1 MDMTLMGMTLMGMT
15 LMVMTLMMLTMAS
28 SKEVIQVDTPV
39 LIPVTAHPTQFTQD
53 LMMTVTVMEVTGME
67 VTGMEAATISLAQMM
82 ILIPM
87 ALIQGG
93 LVLVIEHLTQ
103 PHSGIMVTMIAMEIA
118 METAMVTATRILMS
132 SLTAAG
138 KSTGLLN
145 MVFTG
150 VLESLVATGYLSVTM
165 V

>member
-1 MDMTLMGMTLMGMT
+1 MTLMDMT

-28 SKEVIQVDTPV
+28 SEEVIQVDTPV
-39 LIPVTAHPTQFTQD
+39 LIPITAHPIQFTQD
-53 LMMTVTVMEVTGME
+53 LMMTVTSMEVTAMEVTGME

-93 LVLVIEHLTQ
+93 LVLVIEHLVQ